1 MEDNTIIAEAT
12 AHTNSKNLESKMP
25 TTAAAVAY
33 DPDDYMYDYED
44 DFYYYDKRY
53 RMLYNVFTVKRT
65 RKQANCELLVF

>member
-44 DFYYYDKRY
+44 DFYYYDKCFSCKNWLENECGAPNGKCSY
-53 RMLYNVFTVKRT
+53 EPF
-65 RKQANCELLVF
+65 